1 MRSLI
6 ERSIVQHE
14 GMLGV
19 ELDYLRS
26 LADVS
31 SGLFTKFTLAI
42 PATAHRKHAPL
53 HAWHLARLGATRV
66 QDCGTCVQYVVN
78 AALHAGASPE
88 VLRAAL
94 DNDASSLG
102 DADYLALQFGEAVA
116 ARTPEAEDL
125 RVRLVEA
132 VGDEAAVEIA
142 LAVAMAQIYPILK
155 RGLGQTVAC
164 ALVTVEVNGS
174 DTDAP

>member
-14 GMLGV
+14 HALDV
-19 ELDYLRS
+19 PLDYLRS

-31 SGLFTKFTLAI
+31 SGLFTKFSLTI
-42 PATAHRKHAPL
+42 PAATHRKHAPL
-53 HAWHLARLGATRV
+53 DAWHLARIGATRV

-78 AALHAGASPE
+78 AALQAGASPE
-88 VLRAAL
+88 ALRAAL
-94 DNDASSLG
+94 ADDAASLG
-102 DADYLALQFGEAVA
+102 ATEHLALQFGEAVA
-116 ARTPEAEDL
+116 ARSPNAEDL

-142 LAVAMAQIYPILK
+142 LAVAMVQVYPILK
-155 RGLGQTVAC
+155 RGLGQTMAC
-164 ALVTVEVNGS
+164 SLVTVEVG
-174 DTDAP
+174 DALQAG

>member
-14 GMLGV
+14 HALDV
-19 ELDYLRS
+19 PLDYLRS

-31 SGLFTKFTLAI
+31 SGLFTKFSLTI
-42 PATAHRKHAPL
+42 PAATHRKHAPL
-53 HAWHLARLGATRV
+53 DAWHLARIGATRV

-78 AALHAGASPE
+78 AALQAGASPE
-88 VLRAAL
+88 ALRAAL
-94 DNDASSLG
+94 ADDAASLG
-102 DADYLALQFGEAVA
+102 ATEHLALQFGEAVA
-116 ARTPEAEDL
+116 ARSPNAEDL

-142 LAVAMAQIYPILK
+142 LAVAMVQVYPILK

-164 ALVTVEVNGS
+164 SLVTVEVG
-174 DTDAP
+174 DALQAG

>member
-14 GMLGV
+14 HALGV
-19 ELDYLRS
+19 PLDYLRS

-31 SGLFTKFTLAI
+31 SGLFTKFSLTI
-42 PATAHRKHAPL
+42 PAATHRKHAPL
-53 HAWHLARLGATRV
+53 DAWHLARIGATRV

-78 AALHAGASPE
+78 AALQAGASPE
-88 VLRAAL
+88 ALRAAL
-94 DNDASSLG
+94 ADDAASLG
-102 DADYLALQFGEAVA
+102 STEHLALHFGEAVA
-116 ARTPEAEDL
+116 ARSPNAEDL

-142 LAVAMAQIYPILK
+142 LAVAMVQVYPILK
-155 RGLGQTVAC
+155 RGLGQTMAC
-164 ALVTVEVNGS
+164 SLVTVEVG
-174 DTDAP
+174 DAVQAG

>member
-19 ELDYLRS
+19 QLDYLRS

-42 PATAHRKHAPL
+42 PAATHRKHAPL
-53 HAWHLARLGATRV
+53 NAWHLARIGATGV

-78 AALHAGASPE
+78 AALQAGASPE
-88 VLRAAL
+88 VLRSAVAGDVAAL
-94 DNDASSLG
+94 SGTDA
-102 DADYLALQFGEAVA
+102 LALRFGEAVA
-116 ARTPEAEDL
+116 ARSPSVEDL
-125 RVRLVEA
+125 RARLGEA
-132 VGDEAAVEIA
+132 IGNEGVVEIA
-142 LAVAMAQIYPILK
+142 LAVAMVQIYPILK
-155 RGLGQTVAC
+155 RGLGQTIAC
-164 ALVTVEVNGS
+164 AKVTVEVS
-174 DTDAP
+174 DERTMAG

>member
-19 ELDYLRS
+19 PLDYLRS

-31 SGLFTKFTLAI
+31 SGLFAKFTLAI
-42 PATAHRKHAPL
+42 PAATHRTHAPL
-53 HAWHLARLGATRV
+53 NAWHVARIGATRV

-78 AALHAGASPE
+78 AAIQAGASLD
-88 VLRAAL
+88 VLRSAVADDVSAL
-94 DNDASSLG
+94 S
-102 DADYLALQFGEAVA
+102 DADALALRFGEAVA
-116 ARTPEAEDL
+116 ARSPEVESL
-125 RVRLVEA
+125 RTRLVQT
-132 VGDEAAVEIA
+132 VGDEGAVEIA
-142 LAVAMAQIYPILK
+142 LAVAMAQLYPILK

-164 ALVTVEVNGS
+164 AQVTIDVGDEKAATG
-174 DTDAP
+174 